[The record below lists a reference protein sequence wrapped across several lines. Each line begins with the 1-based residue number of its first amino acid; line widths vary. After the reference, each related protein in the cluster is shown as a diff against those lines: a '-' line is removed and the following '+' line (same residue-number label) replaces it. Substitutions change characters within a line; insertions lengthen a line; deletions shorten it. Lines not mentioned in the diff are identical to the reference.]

1 MDSTMVHGEDLH
13 LAFLYLPHLAY
24 EPPRLDNGVT
34 MTGGVISHSCKI
46 WEISHLSAARA
57 ECFSSES
64 VISR

>member
-34 MTGGVISHSCKI
+34 MTGGVISHSWKI
-46 WEISHLSAARA
+46 GGDLVSAERA
-57 ECFSSES
+57 ECFSS
-64 VISR
+64 VT